1 MTMHR
6 LTTASV
12 NTPLIQIQTA
22 ECNAIK
28 SLSGKLILR
37 LKVGGDTPSAEYAEG
52 LADAC
57 ETYTAKHNQPTYGYT
72 HNWQNIPRESFGK
85 ISMLASCD
93 HISDIANAKARGY
106 ATATVV
112 SHFPNGNK
120 LFVID
125 GQKLVPCPEQCSSDE
140 KHVQCVDCKLCC
152 NDANLRKHDI
162 TIAFNAHGRKSEQLK
177 ATLAAQGV

>member
-1 MTMHR
+1 MHR

-12 NTPLIQIQTA
+12 NAPLIQIQQQETD
-22 ECNAIK
+22 AIRK
-28 SLSGKLILR
+28 LSGQLILR
-37 LKVGGDTPSAEYAEG
+37 LKVGGDTPTKEYAEG

-57 ETYTAKHNQPTYGYT
+57 KAYTKKAGRPAYGYT
-72 HNWQNIPRESFGK
+72 HNWQQIPRESFGG

-93 HISDIANAKARGY
+93 NISDIADAKAKGY

-125 GQKLVPCPEQCSSDE
+125 GHKLVPCPNQTASEE
-140 KHVQCVDCKLCC
+140 KPVQCTDCKLCC

-162 TIAFNAHGRKSEQLK
+162 TIAFEAHGRKAEQLK
-177 ATLAAQGV
+177 STLQQKGR